1 MSPAGQNF
9 HRQFWLEIKQ
19 NPTERGE
26 PNQTKQLE
34 EEEEE
39 EEEVEVEVQDEEKR
53 HIRQGRPPPRLIK
66 TQTRT

>member
-39 EEEVEVEVQDEEKR
+39 EEELEVEEQDEEKR